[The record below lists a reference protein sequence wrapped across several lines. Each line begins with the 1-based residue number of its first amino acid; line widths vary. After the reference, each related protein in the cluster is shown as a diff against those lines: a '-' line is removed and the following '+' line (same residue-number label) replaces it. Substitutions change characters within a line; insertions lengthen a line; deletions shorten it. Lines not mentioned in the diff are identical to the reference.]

1 MDAVEYLK
9 NQGRMCKEIK
19 NCDNCSLGKAV
30 DATNSFDCNDYGIS
44 YPEEAVAIVEQWAK
58 EHPVK
63 TYKDKLFELFPKMK
77 ELPIE
82 RVYCKLHMFEG
93 ENCPKLD
100 WNIEDCQACWNE
112 EYKEE

>member
-30 DATNSFDCNDYGIS
+30 DATNSFDCGDYGIS
-44 YPEEAVAIVEQWAK
+44 YPDEAVAIVEQWAK

-63 TYKDKLFELFPKMK
+63 TYKDVLLEKFPKAKIWNEMLLLICR
-77 ELPIE
+77 EDIY
-82 RVYCKLHMFEG
+82 RVECPEHN
-93 ENCPKLD
+93 NCEK
-100 WNIEDCQACWNE
+100 CWNE
-112 EYKEE
+112 EYREE